1 MGRCILLLVAIG
13 MSLGSR
19 AQGTLERA
27 SVQVDLSKEAI
38 QLTQTL
44 HLDLPDTTKHVD
56 LRALRLDHLS
66 LSGFTIQSDRY
77 NVEAQDPASSKLYR
91 YKILATDDEQLDDL
105 TISYTWHRSTE
116 KAEIPL
122 FFPDMPA
129 ASSNDTLFAGEIQL
143 TEELVFRMDF
153 PKVDYDQKVE
163 NGRRTINF
171 SLPALPSL
179 LRIQYGDEG
188 NLSTNIG
195 LVADWCIAAVFMIMA
210 IIIWLNRKRLTYG

>member
-1 MGRCILLLVAIG
+1 MYSAAYSYQHRSWQSCPRHTAACI
-13 MSLGSR
+13 STSR
-19 AQGTLERA
+19 P
-27 SVQVDLSKEAI
+27 I
-38 QLTQTL
+38 TL

-77 NVEAQDPASSKLYR
+77 SVVAQDPPSTKLYR
-91 YKILATDDEQLDDL
+91 YKIHATDDGQLDDL

-122 FFPDMPA
+122 FFPAMPA

-143 TEELVFRMDF
+143 PEELAYRMDF

-179 LRIQYGDEG
+179 FRIEYGDEG

-195 LVADWCIAAVFMIMA
+195 LIADWCIAAVFMIMA

>member
-44 HLDLPDTTKHVD
+44 HLDLPDTIKHVD
-56 LRALRLDHLS
+56 LRALSLDHLS

-77 NVEAQDPASSKLYR
+77 SVEAQVPASTKLYR
-91 YKILATDDEQLDDL
+91 YKILATDDGQLDDL

-143 TEELVFRMDF
+143 PEELVFRMDF
-153 PKVDYDQKVE
+153 PKVDYDQEVE

-195 LVADWCIAAVFMIMA
+195 LIADWCIAAVFMIMA